1 MTPSRQPE
9 SCPSAS
15 QGTATHSYEKPR
27 NASSTSGA
35 TSAENRGAAGQHVAR
50 NAVVTGGGTGIGR
63 AVAARLVAAGDQ
75 VALLGRRPEKLA
87 GAVAELG
94 PAARAVPVDATDPA
108 AVRAATAELPDRI
121 DVLINAAGGNT
132 DLANGAP
139 AADDLEALHAS
150 WTANFEANVLSAV
163 LVTHALLPRLA
174 DHARIVNLGS
184 VTARSGQG
192 SYGAVKAT
200 LEPWTSELAF
210 QLGARGITA
219 NVVSPGPTE
228 GTDFFRGG
236 DFPAAR
242 RAFVESRAADGRL
255 GRVDEVAALVEF
267 LASSEASHI
276 TGQVV
281 HVSGGM
287 HLGR

>member
-1 MTPSRQPE
+1 M
-9 SCPSAS
+9 
-15 QGTATHSYEKPR
+15 
-27 NASSTSGA
+27 
-35 TSAENRGAAGQHVAR
+35 AR

-94 PAARAVPVDATDPA
+94 PSARAVPVDATDPA

-139 AADDLEALHAS
+139 AADDLEALRAS

-255 GRVDEVAALVEF
+255 GRVDEVAALVQF
-267 LASSEASHI
+267 LASPESSHI